1 MQTMNK
7 TKVVE
12 TDNKISVDIK
22 GLQSMCGVGRN
33 TAAKIGEEAGAVIRI
48 GRRKLYN
55 VQLVQEYMNSLAR
68 G

>member
-1 MQTMNK
+1 MNK
-7 TKVVE
+7 INAAE
-12 TDNKISVDIK
+12 TENKISVDIR
-22 GLQSMCGVGRN
+22 GLQSLCGVGRN
-33 TAAKIGEEAGAVIRI
+33 TAAKIGEDAGAVIRI

>member
-1 MQTMNK
+1 MNK
-7 TKVVE
+7 TNIAE
-12 TDNKISVDIK
+12 NENKISVDIK
-22 GLQSMCGVGRN
+22 GLQSLTGVGRN
-33 TAAKIGEEAGAVIRI
+33 TAAKIGEDAGAVIRI